1 MNCTI
6 TFYIEETLIR
16 LLTFHCHSYS
26 HSTCVATQFHFYG
39 YPQST
44 YMAPHITLLRLPTI
58 HFYGSSH
65 CTSTATRNPLLLLLT
80 FHLYGYQLLLTFHFY
95 GYSYSTSTATRI
107 PLLRL
112 PTFHLYGYPH
122 STLWLLTFHFYG
134 HPQSTSRLPTFHS
147 MATHIPLYDYSHST
161 STVTHSPLLRLLQY
175 NSSTS
180 THNSRLLRLLTIN
193 FYGYLQYISS
203 TTTNNTLLPRLP
215 TTISTT
221 IHIPRLLWLL
231 KSTSCVATHSPLQRL
246 LTIHLY
252 GYSQPPS

>member
-6 TFYIEETLIR
+6 TFYTEETLLR

-26 HSTCVATQFHFYG
+26 HSTCAATQFHFYG

-44 YMAPHITLLRLPTI
+44 SMAPHITLLRLPTI
-58 HFYGSSH
+58 HFYGYSH
-65 CTSTATRNPLLLLLT
+65 SASTATN
-80 FHLYGYQLLLTFHFY
+80 FY
-95 GYSYSTSTATRI
+95 FYSHSTSTATHI
-107 PLLRL
+107 PLLR
-112 PTFHLYGYPH
+112 PPAI
-122 STLWLLTFHFYG
+122 HF
-134 HPQSTSRLPTFHS
+134 T
-147 MATHIPLYDYSHST
+147 ATHIPLYYYSHST
-161 STVTHSPLLRLLQY
+161 STVTHSPLIRLLQY

-180 THNSRLLRLLTIN
+180 THNSRLLRLLAIN
-193 FYGYLQYISS
+193 FYGYLQYVSS

>member
-1 MNCTI
+1 MRLLNSTS
-6 TFYIEETLIR
+6 TATHNPLLR
-16 LLTFHCHSYS
+16 LLTFR
-26 HSTCVATQFHFYG
+26 FYG
-39 YPQST
+39 YQ
-44 YMAPHITLLRLPTI
+44 LL
-58 HFYGSSH
+58 
-65 CTSTATRNPLLLLLT
+65 
-80 FHLYGYQLLLTFHFY
+80 LLLTFHFY
-95 GYSYSTSTATRI
+95 G
-107 PLLRL
+107 
-112 PTFHLYGYPH
+112 
-122 STLWLLTFHFYG
+122 
-134 HPQSTSRLPTFHS
+134 
-147 MATHIPLYDYSHST
+147 YSHST